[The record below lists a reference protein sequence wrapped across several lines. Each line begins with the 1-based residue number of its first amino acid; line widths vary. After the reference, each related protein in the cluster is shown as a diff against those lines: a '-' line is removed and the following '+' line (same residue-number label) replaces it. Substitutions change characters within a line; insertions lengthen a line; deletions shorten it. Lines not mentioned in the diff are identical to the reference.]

1 MRLSKRIINILQ
13 DNIKKSF
20 GDVDIYLFG
29 SRTDDTKKGG
39 DIDLAID
46 TYLSK
51 QEFRKKKS
59 LFLSLLIRIDFD
71 YKVDIVN
78 FNTKDELL
86 HEEIQKNNI
95 KLYSKLASL
104 SVYSTLDP

>member
-1 MRLSKRIINILQ
+1 MRLSKRIVEILQ
-13 DNIKKSF
+13 NNITKSF
-20 GDVDIYLFG
+20 GNVNIYLFG
-29 SRTDDTKKGG
+29 SRTDDAKKGG

-46 TYLSK
+46 ANISK

-59 LFLSLLIRIDFD
+59 LFLALLMRIDFD

-86 HEEIQKNNI
+86 YKEIQHNNI
-95 KLYSKLASL
+95 KINF
-104 SVYSTLDP
+104 

>member
-1 MRLSKRIINILQ
+1 MRLSKRAINILQ

-20 GDVDIYLFG
+20 GNVNVYLFG

-46 TYLSK
+46 SNLSK

-59 LFLSLLIRIDFD
+59 LLLSLLARIDFD
-71 YKVDIVN
+71 YKIDIVD

-86 HEEIQKNNI
+86 SNEIKQNNI
-95 KLYSKLASL
+95 NLNF
-104 SVYSTLDP
+104 

>member
-1 MRLSKRIINILQ
+1 MRLSKRVITILQ

-20 GDVDIYLFG
+20 GNVNVYLFG
-29 SRTDDTKKGG
+29 SRTDDNKRGG

-46 TYLSK
+46 TNISK

-59 LFLSLLIRIDFD
+59 LLLTMLIKIDFD
-71 YKVDIVN
+71 YKIDIVN

-86 HEEIQKNNI
+86 YNEIHQNSI
-95 KLYSKLASL
+95 KINF
-104 SVYSTLDP
+104 

>member
-1 MRLSKRIINILQ
+1 MRLSKRVVEILQ
-13 DNIKKSF
+13 NNITKSF
-20 GDVDIYLFG
+20 GNVNIYLFG

-46 TYLSK
+46 ANISK

-59 LFLSLLIRIDFD
+59 LFLALLMRIDFD

-86 HEEIQKNNI
+86 YKEIQQNNI
-95 KLYSKLASL
+95 KINL
-104 SVYSTLDP
+104 

>member
-1 MRLSKRIINILQ
+1 MRLSKRAINILQ

-20 GDVDIYLFG
+20 GNVNVYLFG
-29 SRTDDTKKGG
+29 RTDDTKKGG

-46 TYLSK
+46 SNLSK

-59 LFLSLLIRIDFD
+59 LLLSLLARIDFD
-71 YKVDIVN
+71 YKIDIVD

-86 HEEIQKNNI
+86 SNEIKQNNI
-95 KLYSKLASL
+95 NLNF
-104 SVYSTLDP
+104 

>member
-20 GDVDIYLFG
+20 GNVNIYLFG
-29 SRTDDTKKGG
+29 SRTDDNKRGG

-46 TYLSK
+46 TNISK
-51 QEFRKKKS
+51 QDFRKKKS
-59 LFLSLLIRIDFD
+59 LFLALLIRVDFD
-71 YKVDIVN
+71 YKIDIVN

-86 HEEIQKNNI
+86 YNEIQQNHI
-95 KLYSKLASL
+95 KINL
-104 SVYSTLDP
+104 